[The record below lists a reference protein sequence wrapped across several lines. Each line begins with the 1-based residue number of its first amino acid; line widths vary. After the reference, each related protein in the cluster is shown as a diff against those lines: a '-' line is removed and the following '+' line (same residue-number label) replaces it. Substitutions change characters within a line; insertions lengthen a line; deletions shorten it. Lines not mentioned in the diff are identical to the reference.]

1 MSGRNVP
8 GRAFEA
14 LYSVA
19 ARISQTVPAA
29 HTPQLRLFPQLI
41 GCLVCRVRPRQSEIG
56 LRLFRGR
63 AGAAISGE
71 ACGGLS
77 RRTRAIDHLLYE
89 NLSMQRISP
98 RRFPPPWSVRQVTR
112 EAEEDWGRH

>member
-1 MSGRNVP
+1 VD
-8 GRAFEA
+8 RAILAEHLA
-14 LYSVA
+14 LAERHVA
-19 ARISQTVPAA
+19 QGEEHLARQR
-29 HTPQLRLFPQLI
+29 RL
-41 GCLVCRVRPRQSEIG
+41 
-56 LRLFRGR
+56 
-63 AGAAISGE
+63 ISGE

-112 EAEEDWGRH
+112 EAEEGWGRH